1 MRGSL
6 LCITFLLIANKLI
19 SQEFS
24 AKDFLLASS
33 LSSKKFE
40 SFLNKKKFIP
50 SGSRIKND
58 TVINIYSFKEKK
70 RKNKKDTLVIK
81 RSIEAFKANNYFSFA
96 YLTSLKNEY
105 TEALRT
111 LKETGFFCGNEN
123 DSTAMLFQRRNLSVE
138 ANLIKETSGDTIY
151 SLLFC
156 QHELPLPEKIEFAE
170 DLLAF
175 YSHEYLVSVFGDKN
189 VQKDLYYFSEKEF
202 AKCTVLFPKTSRQAV
217 FIWEDQVN
225 LCKPAYLIVGGNMN
239 TKSTAN
245 YDGLIGENVWTSKE
259 GVYPG
264 MSIHSLVRLNG
275 ESFKFYGKNS
285 NLPYT
290 VLPDNAG
297 TVNFK
302 KNKVMLGCLNP
313 SGSRLLNNTTVN
325 AEEILSDNL
334 GMYVLMI
341 MVFPSQKNN

>member
-6 LCITFLLIANKLI
+6 LCIIFLLFANNLI

-24 AKDFLLASS
+24 AKDFLSASS

-40 SFLNKKKFIP
+40 SYLGKKKFTP
-50 SGSRIKND
+50 SGSRMKND
-58 TVINIYSFKEKK
+58 TVIRIYNLKEKK
-70 RKNKKDTLVIK
+70 KKKKKDTVVIK
-81 RSIEAFKANNYFSFA
+81 RSIEAFQTKNHVSFTYF
-96 YLTSLKNEY
+96 TSLRKEY
-105 TEALRT
+105 IEALRT

-123 DSTAMLFQRRNLSVE
+123 DSAAMLFQKKNLSVH
-138 ANLIKETSGDTIY
+138 ANLIKEPSGDTIY
-151 SLLFC
+151 SLLFS

-170 DLLAF
+170 DLLEF
-175 YSHEYLVSVFGDKN
+175 YSHEYLVGVFGDKN
-189 VQKDLYYFSEKEF
+189 AIKDLYYFSEKEF

-239 TKSTAN
+239 TESSVN

-290 VLPDNAG
+290 VLPDNSG

-302 KNKVMLGCLNP
+302 RNKVMLGCLNP
-313 SGSRLLNNTTVN
+313 SGSRLLNNSTVN
-325 AEEILSDNL
+325 AGEILSDNL

-341 MVFPSQKNN
+341 MVFPTQKHN